1 MNSKVLTLLGFA
13 AKARKLSYGMNAT
26 VFSVKQ
32 KKARTVLV
40 ASDIS
45 DKSKKEVNFYCEKF
59 GVNFIALDNYNIE
72 SISRAVGKKCGIVS
86 INDESFKESISTAIR
101 EEIR

>member
-32 KKARTVLV
+32 KKAKTVLV

-45 DKSKKEVNFYCEKF
+45 DKSKKEANFYCKKF
-59 GVNFIALDNYNIE
+59 GVNFIALNNYNIE

-86 INDESFKESISTAIR
+86 INDDSFKESISTAIR

>member
-59 GVNFIALDNYNIE
+59 GVNFIINREVWRAWISIECAFIIRRSTNI
-72 SISRAVGKKCGIVS
+72 RKQ
-86 INDESFKESISTAIR
+86 
-101 EEIR
+101 

>member
-13 AKARKLSYGMNAT
+13 AKVGKLCYGMNAT
-26 VFSVKQ
+26 VFSIKQ
-32 KKARTVLV
+32 KKAKAAVV

-45 DKSKKEVNFYCEKF
+45 DKSKKEVKFFCEKF
-59 GVNFIALDNYNIE
+59 GVSYIALDNYNIE
-72 SISRAVGKKCGIVS
+72 SISLAVGKKCGIVS
-86 INDESFKESISTAIR
+86 INDDSFKESISTAIR

>member
-13 AKARKLSYGMNAT
+13 SKAGKLSYGMNAT

-32 KKARTVLV
+32 KKAKAVIV

-45 DKSKKEVNFYCEKF
+45 DKSKKEVKFYCEKF
-59 GVNFIALDNYNIE
+59 DVNYIALDNYNIE
-72 SISRAVGKKCGIVS
+72 SISRAIGKKCGIAS
-86 INDESFKESISTAIR
+86 INDDSFKESISTAIR